1 MTVCNLLTMTLIPDG
16 CQQIKTNDI
25 QRITISNVVK

>member
-1 MTVCNLLTMTLIPDG
+1 MMVCNLLAMELSPDG